1 MRRENTEKAPD
12 LVIILAALAALLL
25 TALASLA
32 INAVSN
38 AMSGFTAIGV
48 PRVIVPSPNNE
59 WLAARMEFWK
69 NDERVRTLS
78 VKNLHDGIY
87 YSLTPEYL
95 EIVQGPD
102 PSVIAYISRDSTT
115 NWYTVGVYAPD
126 RPTVTYSLEKAT
138 NIEEPIPHP
147 YTVDSAGTNLLK
159 KDLAFSSDGQYLR
172 YVTRLNFEPLGI
184 NEYEYRTVDGIAYLE
199 TDDDIKHLT
208 WLPPQKPAKLPDFM
222 MEKTPQIH
230 EETVPVWS
238 PDSDAL
244 YVHDEEGIW
253 RVNLLMPRMQVW
265 ELFLPMQSV
274 RAFCLSADGQHL
286 LATIDG
292 GDGDPS
298 VVLVDLKSADRVP
311 KRIGPGWGAAFSPD
325 SSRFVFAHTSGLYVG
340 SVEKGAARRIET
352 SERRNFGRN
361 AAPIWTSDNAA
372 VYVQSDEGVWR
383 VNADSTENGA
393 WELALPLE
401 EVGSFDLSSD
411 GRWLLA
417 ESGDG
422 VNADRT
428 FNSLRK
434 GLQRKDIQRF
444 VDRLGKESRKYER
457 NLMLKDLHNA
467 EAEPTHV
474 GYGWMPMFNAGSGWM
489 PMFDAAG
496 DHYFFGTYFGL
507 FANSPED
514 ALPVPHMITIA
525 IWNKL

>member
-1 MRRENTEKAPD
+1 MKNSPMKKAATVF
-12 LVIILAALAALLL
+12 LLILIAAIAAALIGVAV
-25 TALASLA
+25 
-32 INAVSN
+32 NAVSN

-48 PRVIVPSPNNE
+48 PRVIVPSPDNE
-59 WLAARMEFWK
+59 WLASRMEFWK
-69 NDERVRTLS
+69 NDERVRTVS
-78 VKNLHDGIY
+78 VENLHNGIF

-95 EIVQGPD
+95 EIIQGPD

-126 RPTVTYSLEKAT
+126 RQTVTYSLEKEAL
-138 NIEEPIPHP
+138 IKKPISHP
-147 YTVDSAGTNLLK
+147 YTVDSADTSLLK

-172 YVTRLNFEPLGI
+172 FVKRRNFEPLGRSF
-184 NEYEYRTVDGIAYLE
+184 YSYRTLDGKAHIDW
-199 TDDDIKHLT
+199 TDDDFKHVT

-222 MEKTPQIH
+222 TEKTPHIH

-265 ELFLPMQSV
+265 KLFLPMEGV
-274 RAFCLSADGQHL
+274 RAFCLSADGQRL

-292 GDGDPS
+292 EDGDPS
-298 VVLVDLKSADRVP
+298 VVLVDLKSADRAP

-325 SSRFVFAHTSGLYVG
+325 SSRFVFVDASGLYVG

-372 VYVQSDEGVWR
+372 VYVQADEGVWR
-383 VNADSTENGA
+383 VNADATENGA

-401 EVGSFDLSSD
+401 EVGSFDVSSD

-444 VDRLGKESRKYER
+444 VDRLGAESRKYER

-474 GYGWMPMFNAGSGWM
+474 GYGWMPMFNAGSEGM
-489 PMFDAAG
+489 PMFGAAG
-496 DHYFFGTYFGL
+496 DHYFFGTYFGI
-507 FANSPED
+507 FANSPEN
-514 ALPVPHMITIA
+514 ALPVPHMLTIA
-525 IWNKL
+525 IWNEL